1 MDRRTFQGLSMPCAF
16 LNEDALE
23 RNIQSII
30 QLHKGKRVRIASKSL
45 RSVSVMKKIL
55 QSHSCFQGIMCY
67 SPAEVLFLIEQ
78 GFDDLLLGYPAWDEE
93 ALQKISI
100 LTKQGYKITCMVDCE
115 EHILYLEHI
124 ALQVEGKF
132 RICFDIDMSSR
143 FLGFHFGVKR
153 SPLRTAEQV
162 LQVADRVLQSS
173 CFKIDGVMGY
183 EAQIAGVGDNV
194 PKQSLHNKVVSY
206 LKRRS
211 VREVAKRREL
221 IVQALGQKGISLRF
235 VNGGGTGSI
244 KTTVQDESVTEITVG
259 SAFYSPLLFDYY
271 KDIAFEPAVGFVLP
285 IVRQPE
291 PRVYTCLGG
300 GYIASGMTGKEKQPQ
315 PYMPS
320 GAKLLPLEGAGEV
333 QTPVYYEGTEQLR
346 IGEGIVFRHSKAGE
360 LCERFS
366 SLHRISDGEVVGEYR
381 TYRGDGQ
388 CFL

>member
-1 MDRRTFQGLSMPCAF
+1 MDRRAFQGLSMPCAF

-30 QLHKGKRVRIASKSL
+30 QLHKGKRIRIASKSL

-55 QSHSCFQGIMCY
+55 QSHPCFQGIMCY
-67 SPAEVLFLIEQ
+67 APAEVLFLIEQ
-78 GFDDLLLGYPAWDEE
+78 GFDDLLLGYPVWDEE
-93 ALQKISI
+93 ALKKISI

-124 ALQVEGKF
+124 ALQVEGTF
-132 RICFDIDMSSR
+132 RICLDIDMSSR

-162 LQVADRVLQSS
+162 LQVANRVLQSS
-173 CFKIDGVMGY
+173 CLNIDGVMGY
-183 EAQIAGVGDNV
+183 EAQIAGVGDHV
-194 PKQSLHNKVVSY
+194 PNQTLQNKVVAY

-211 VREVAKRREL
+211 VREVTKRRGA
-221 IVQALGQKGISLRF
+221 IVQALEQKGISLRF

-259 SAFYSPLLFDYY
+259 SAFYSPVLFDYY

-291 PRVYTCLGG
+291 PHVYTCLGG
-300 GYIASGMTGKEKQPQ
+300 GYIASGMTGKDKQPQ

-333 QTPVYYEGTEQLR
+333 QTPIYYEGTEQLR
-346 IGEGIVFRHSKAGE
+346 IGEGIAFRHSKAGE

-366 SLHRISDGEVVGEYR
+366 SLYRISDGEVVGEYE